1 MKYIKNFRLFENNSL
16 DLIEG
21 ELEDIVIHYCEY
33 TNSLEHHL

>member
-21 ELEDIVIHYCEY
+21 ELEDIEILYLQIY
-33 TNSLEHHL
+33 NNI